1 MKPAQSLAQI
11 SSFSAIPFLFS
22 HASFLHD
29 IPSLLN
35 SFALISALANPLIWT
50 TTGFGQVLM
59 IYQFV
64 PTETAQRRKQG
75 LSEHYCHLNDL
86 GLPGPVHLF
95 TTINTVDMTS
105 KGIVV
110 LDMLDLFISHH
121 AAIGVPTSRMQF
133 LIHINDTIPSM
144 ANNPSHADIQNVLTR
159 HGIDTDTQVTFIDE
173 NFDED
178 ISISVVN
185 GFMELLPSDA
195 WLLRPEI
202 NELFHFPCAS
212 YPPAPMKATCGL
224 TIDRLDIPTRNKDI
238 NDNGKELSS
247 SDCITNLRGRDGI
260 LKQTT
265 VQSRKRMLFP
275 VQVEYPGLGQYN
287 ARYSWDNRLEYIDED
302 NQNGK
307 IARCEEA
314 MGVIEAYMEYRKEE
328 VDSALPVAVRS
339 NAATIER
346 EKCPISKEEGWYN
359 SRFSGLEPVHVVYA
373 ANHDSVAG
381 VEACIRS
388 VLAHSS
394 GPIEFYYIGTK
405 PLPSMHFVHWFNLTD
420 IVETYDLEAYMNTN
434 ERTDRDDSINLM
446 HSNYA
451 RFSLDKIMPAA
462 ASKIMYIDVDTIV
475 LCDIYSLVNSVLTD
489 ESGNVPIAAIPRY
502 DVDKQDTKKGAGTSV
517 IWGLTESGAK
527 YVEGMNLTKSFNAG
541 VYVADLNVWRQ
552 QNLSEKMRK
561 VALLNRE
568 LNLYSYGSQ
577 PPMNIVIGSNFEDLS
592 IGWNVCPKKKH
603 IDRVR
608 EEGEELCLLHFKGN
622 GKPWNGES
630 NLLKTGEWDRFGSRV
645 K

>member
-1 MKPAQSLAQI
+1 M
-11 SSFSAIPFLFS
+11 
-22 HASFLHD
+22 
-29 IPSLLN
+29 
-35 SFALISALANPLIWT
+35 T
-50 TTGFGQVLM
+50 RFGQV
-59 IYQFV
+59 IYHFA
-64 PTETAQRRKQG
+64 PDIASQRRKLG
-75 LSEHYCHLNDL
+75 LSENNYCHLNDL
-86 GLPGPVHLF
+86 GLPGPIHLF
-95 TTINTVDMTS
+95 TTINTIEMTS
-105 KGIVV
+105 KGIAV
-110 LDMLDLFISHH
+110 LDMIDLFISHH
-121 AAIGVPTSRMQF
+121 ASIGVPTNTMQF
-133 LIHINDTIPSM
+133 LIYVNDTTPSM
-144 ANNPSHADIQNVLTR
+144 ANDPSQIDIENVLTR
-159 HGIDTDTQVTFIDE
+159 HGIDINIQANFLDE
-173 NFDED
+173 SFDED
-178 ISISVVN
+178 VAISVVN

-195 WLLRPEI
+195 WLLWPTI
-202 NELFHFPCAS
+202 NELFYFPCAS

-224 TIDRLDIPTRNKDI
+224 TIDRVDIPTQNREI

-247 SDCITNLRGRDGI
+247 PDCIANLRGSDGI
-260 LKQTT
+260 FNQTT

-275 VQVEYPGLGQYN
+275 VQVEYPGMGRYT
-287 ARYSWDNRLEYIDED
+287 ARYSWGNRLKYIDED
-302 NQNGK
+302 NQNGT

-314 MGVIEAYMEYRKEE
+314 MGVVEAYMEYRKEE
-328 VDSALPVAVRS
+328 VESALPSPIAVWS
-339 NAATIER
+339 DSATIER
-346 EKCPISKEEGWYN
+346 EKCPISKEEGWYKN
-359 SRFSGLEPVHVVYA
+359 RFRGLEPIHIVYA
-373 ANHDSVAG
+373 ANVDSVAG

-405 PLPSMHFVHWFNLTD
+405 PLPSMPFVHWFNLTD
-420 IVETYDLEAYMNTN
+420 IVETYDLEDYMNTN

-451 RFSLDKIMPAA
+451 RFSLDKIMPTA

-475 LCDIYSLVNSVLTD
+475 LCDVYSLVNSVLTD
-489 ESGNVPIAAIPRY
+489 ENSDVPIAAIPRY
-502 DVDKQDTKKGAGTSV
+502 DVDKQDTKKGAGASV
-517 IWGLTESGAK
+517 IRGLTENGAK

-541 VYVADLNVWRQ
+541 VYVANLNVWREH
-552 QNLSEKMRK
+552 NLSEEMRK

-577 PPMNIVIGSNFEDLS
+577 PPMNIVIGSNFEDFS

-603 IDRVR
+603 INRVR